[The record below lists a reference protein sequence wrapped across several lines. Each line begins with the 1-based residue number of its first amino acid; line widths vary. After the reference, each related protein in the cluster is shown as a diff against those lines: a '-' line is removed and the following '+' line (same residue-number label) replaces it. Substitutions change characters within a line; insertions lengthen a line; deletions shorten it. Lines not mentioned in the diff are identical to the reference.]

1 LKREVPREWILR
13 SPDPDAVREL
23 SARHGLAPAAAK
35 VLVNRGIV
43 EPRDVDR
50 FLAGTLSD
58 LPDPSL
64 LKDVDKAARR
74 LAAAGSRGEPLLI
87 YADYDADGATGAA
100 CLYLFLKRIF
110 PDLPV
115 RIHQND
121 RRRDGYGLQTHVLAP
136 AARDGFHLVV
146 TVDCG
151 ISDVEAV
158 REAARGGVE
167 VIVTDH
173 HLPGEAIPEAFAI
186 VNPMQ
191 PDCAFPGKEMAG
203 VGVAFLLVCALRK
216 AVREIAGFALLPE
229 PPLRPYLDLVALGT
243 VADMAALR
251 GGNRL
256 LVREGLREIRK
267 SPRPGIEAL
276 FEASGVPHAAATE
289 VDLGFRVGPRL
300 NAAGRVG
307 DATRSSRILVSES
320 RDDAMRLARE
330 LNGDNALRQR
340 EEERIV
346 VAVEAALAAAGE
358 IPPAIVLSDP
368 AWNAG
373 VLGIVASKV
382 LERYGRPVVLL
393 QEEGGAAKGSC
404 RSVEGFHIVS
414 ALSRLSH
421 LLTRYGG
428 HAQAAGL
435 ALSLEHLDA
444 FREGLAGI
452 AARHTRETPF
462 VRRRSIDAQLRVD
475 EITPDL
481 MSDLDRLR
489 PFGVGNEE
497 PLFLLPGVRIAA
509 VSRIGAG
516 GRHIRFAVEE
526 GGRRLS
532 GVAFRR
538 EEIPVDAGG
547 RSDLLFA
554 LQENIYRGT
563 RSLQLLLRDARP
575 SGGPVLCGGTPP
587 G

>member
-1 LKREVPREWILR
+1 MKGAAPWEWILR
-13 SPDPDAVREL
+13 SPDPAAVREL
-23 SARHGLAPAAAK
+23 STRHGLAPAASK

-43 EPRDVDR
+43 ESRDVER
-50 FLAGTLSD
+50 FLHGTLSD

-121 RRRDGYGLQTHVLAP
+121 RRKDGYGLQTHVLAP
-136 AARDGFHLVV
+136 AAREGFRLVV

-151 ISDVEAV
+151 ISDVAAV
-158 REAARGGVE
+158 REAAREGVE

-173 HLPGEAIPEAFAI
+173 HLPGATVPEAFAI

-191 PDCAFPGKEMAG
+191 PDCGFPGKEMAG

-216 AVREIAGFALLPE
+216 AVREIGGFALLAE
-229 PPLRPYLDLVALGT
+229 PPLRPYLDLVALST

-276 FEASGVPHAAATE
+276 FEASGVPHASATE
-289 VDLGFRVGPRL
+289 TDLGFRVGPRL

-320 RDDAMRLARE
+320 RDDAVRLARE
-330 LNGDNALRQR
+330 LNEDNALRQR

-358 IPPAIVLSDP
+358 IPAAIVLSDP

-393 QEEGGAAKGSC
+393 QEEDGAAKGSC

-444 FREGLAGI
+444 FREGLSGI
-452 AARHTRETPF
+452 ADRHARETPF
-462 VRRRSIDAQLRVD
+462 VRRRTIDATLRVD

-481 MSDLDRLR
+481 LSDLDRLR

-497 PLFLLPGVRIAA
+497 PLFLLQAVRVTAI
-509 VSRIGAG
+509 SRIGAG
-516 GRHIRFAVEE
+516 GRHLRFAVEE
-526 GGRRLS
+526 DGRRLS

-538 EEIPVDAGG
+538 EEIPVSASG
-547 RSDLLFA
+547 RSDLLVA
-554 LQENIYRGT
+554 VQENVYRGA

-575 SGGPVLCGGTPP
+575 AGGPVLCGGTPP

>member
-1 LKREVPREWILR
+1 MKGAAPREGVLR

-23 SARHGLAPAAAK
+23 SARHGLSAAASK
-35 VLVNRGIV
+35 VLVNRGV
-43 EPRDVDR
+43 LERGDVAR
-50 FLAGTLSD
+50 FLGGTLSD

-64 LKDVDKAARR
+64 LKDVDKAATR
-74 LAAAGSRGEPLLI
+74 LAAAGTRGEPLLI

-100 CLYLFLKRIF
+100 CLYLFLKQVF

-121 RRRDGYGLQTHVLAP
+121 RRRDGYGLQAHVLAP
-136 AARDGFHLVV
+136 AAREGYRLVV
-146 TVDCG
+146 SVDCG
-151 ISDVEAV
+151 ISDVAAV
-158 REAARGGVE
+158 REASREGVE

-173 HLPGEAIPEAFAI
+173 HLPGEAVPDAFAI

-191 PDCAFPGKEMAG
+191 AGCPFPGKETAG
-203 VGVAFLLVCALRK
+203 VGVAFLFVCALRK
-216 AVREIAGFALLPE
+216 AVREMGGFGTLPE
-229 PPLRPYLDLVALGT
+229 PSLRPYLDLVALGT

-267 SPRPGIEAL
+267 SPRPGIAAL
-276 FEASGVPHAAATE
+276 FEASGVPYSSATE

-320 RDDAMRLARE
+320 RDDAALLARE

-346 VAVEAALAAAGE
+346 AAVEAALAAAGE

-373 VLGIVASKV
+373 VLGIVASKI

-393 QEEGGAAKGSC
+393 QEEDGVAKGSC

-414 ALSRLSH
+414 ALSGLSRL
-421 LLTRYGG
+421 LLRYGG

-452 AARHTRETPF
+452 ADRHARETPF
-462 VRRRSIDAQLRVD
+462 VRRRWIDARLRVA
-475 EITPDL
+475 EVTPDL
-481 MSDLDRLR
+481 LSDLDRLR

-497 PLFLLPGVRIAA
+497 PLFLLPDARVAA

-516 GRHIRFAVEE
+516 GRHLRFAVEE
-526 GGRRLS
+526 DGRRLS
-532 GVAFRR
+532 GVAFGRT
-538 EEIPVDAGG
+538 EIPVSASG
-547 RSDLLFA
+547 RSDLLFTV
-554 LQENIYRGT
+554 QENVYRGA

-575 SGGPVLCGGTPP
+575 AGGAVLCEGTRP

>member
-1 LKREVPREWILR
+1 MKETAKREWILR

-23 SARHGLAPAAAK
+23 SARHGLAPAASK

-43 EPRDVDR
+43 EPHDVER

-58 LPDPSL
+58 LPEPSL

-121 RRRDGYGLQTHVLAP
+121 RRADGYGLQTHVLAP
-136 AARDGFHLVV
+136 AAREGFRLVV

-173 HLPGEAIPEAFAI
+173 HLPGETVPEAFAI

-216 AVREIAGFALLPE
+216 AVREISGFTLLPE

-289 VDLGFRVGPRL
+289 VDLGYRVGPRL

-346 VAVEAALAAAGE
+346 VAVEAALEAAGE

-393 QEEGGAAKGSC
+393 QEEDGAAKGSC

-435 ALSLEHLDA
+435 ALSLDHLDA

-452 AARHTRETPF
+452 AARHARETPF
-462 VRRRSIDAQLRVD
+462 VRRRSIDAPLRVD
-475 EITPDL
+475 EITPGL
-481 MSDLDRLR
+481 MADLDRLR

-497 PLFLLPGVRIAA
+497 PLFLLPCVRIAA

-526 GGRRLS
+526 SGRRLS

-554 LQENIYRGT
+554 LQENVYRGA

-575 SGGPVLCGGTPP
+575 AGESVLCGGTPP

>member
-1 LKREVPREWILR
+1 V
-13 SPDPDAVREL
+13 
-23 SARHGLAPAAAK
+23 
-35 VLVNRGIV
+35 
-43 EPRDVDR
+43 
-50 FLAGTLSD
+50 
-58 LPDPSL
+58 
-64 LKDVDKAARR
+64 
-74 LAAAGSRGEPLLI
+74 LI

-115 RIHQND
+115 RIQQND

-136 AARDGFHLVV
+136 AAREGYRLVV

-151 ISDVEAV
+151 ISDVAAV
-158 REAARGGVE
+158 REAARERVE

-173 HLPGEAIPEAFAI
+173 HLPGETVPEAFAI

-191 PDCAFPGKEMAG
+191 PGCAFPGKEMAG

-216 AVREIAGFALLPE
+216 AVREIAGFGPLPE

-243 VADMAALR
+243 VADMAPLR

-256 LVREGLREIRK
+256 LVREGLREIRR

-289 VDLGFRVGPRL
+289 MDLGFRVGPRL

-320 RDDAMRLARE
+320 RDDAARLARE
-330 LNGDNALRQR
+330 LNEDNALRQR

-393 QEEGGAAKGSC
+393 QEEDGAAKGSC

-414 ALSRLSH
+414 ALSSLSH
-421 LLTRYGG
+421 LLMRYGG

-435 ALSLEHLDA
+435 ALSLGHLGA
-444 FREGLAGI
+444 FRDGLAEI
-452 AARHTRETPF
+452 AERHARETPF
-462 VRRRSIDAQLRVD
+462 VRRRSIDAQLRVA

-481 MSDLDRLR
+481 LSDLDRLR
-489 PFGVGNEE
+489 PFGVGNDE
-497 PLFLLPGVRIAA
+497 PLFLLPDVRVAA
-509 VSRIGAG
+509 ISPIGAG
-516 GRHIRFAVEE
+516 GRHLRFAVEE
-526 GGRRLS
+526 EGRRLS

-538 EEIPVDAGG
+538 TEIPVSSSG

-554 LQENIYRGT
+554 VQENVYRGT
-563 RSLQLLLRDARP
+563 RSLQLLLKDARP
-575 SGGPVLCGGTPP
+575 AGDPVLCGGSQP

>member
-1 LKREVPREWILR
+1 MKGSVPREWILR
-13 SPDPDAVREL
+13 APDPDAVREV
-23 SARHGLAPAAAK
+23 SIRHGLVPAASK
-35 VLVNRGIV
+35 VLVNRGVV
-43 EPRDVDR
+43 ESPDVER
-50 FLAGTLSD
+50 FLGGTLSD

-64 LKDVDKAARR
+64 LKDADKAARR
-74 LAAAGSRGEPLLI
+74 LMDAGARGEPVLI

-100 CLYLFLKRIF
+100 CLHLFLKRVF
-110 PDLPV
+110 PGLRV

-136 AARDGFHLVV
+136 AAREGFRLVV

-151 ISDVEAV
+151 ITDVEAV
-158 REAARGGVE
+158 AEASRGGVE

-173 HLPGEAIPEAFAI
+173 HLPGETVPEAIAI

-191 PDCAFPGKEMAG
+191 HDCRYPGKTTAG
-203 VGVAFLLVCALRK
+203 VGVAFLLVCALRR
-216 AVREIAGFALLPE
+216 ALRENAGFATLPE
-229 PPLRPYLDLVALGT
+229 PSLRPFLDLVALGT

-251 GGNRL
+251 DGNRI

-276 FEASGVPHAAATE
+276 FAASGVPHGSATE
-289 VDLGFRVGPRL
+289 ADLGFRVGPRL

-307 DATRSSRILVSES
+307 DAARSSRILVSES
-320 RDDAMRLARE
+320 GVDAARLARE
-330 LNGDNALRQR
+330 LNEDNALRQR

-346 VAVEAALAAAGE
+346 LAVEAALAAAGE

-393 QEEGGAAKGSC
+393 QEEAGAAKGSC

-414 ALSRLSH
+414 ALSSLSH
-421 LLTRYGG
+421 LLTRFGG

-435 ALSLEHLDA
+435 ALPLDRLDA
-444 FREGLAGI
+444 FREGLSRIAGRHARENPYVLRRIIDARLGI
-452 AARHTRETPF
+452 A
-462 VRRRSIDAQLRVD
+462 
-475 EITPDL
+475 EITPRL
-481 MSDLDRLR
+481 LSDLERLR

-497 PLFLLPGVRIAA
+497 PLFLLRNVRIAA
-509 VSRIGAG
+509 LSRMGAG
-516 GRHIRFAVEE
+516 GRHLRFEVEE
-526 GGRRLS
+526 DGRRLS

-538 EEIPVDAGG
+538 QEIPVSASG
-547 RSDLLFA
+547 RADLLIA
-554 LQENIYRGT
+554 VRENVFRGT
-563 RSLQLLLRDARP
+563 RSLQLLLKDARP
-575 SGGPVLCGGTPP
+575 PADAVLCGGTPP

>member
-1 LKREVPREWILR
+1 MKGEAKREWILR
-13 SPDPDAVREL
+13 SPDPAAVLEL
-23 SARHGLAPAAAK
+23 SARHGLVPAASK

-43 EPRDVDR
+43 EPLDVER
-50 FLAGTLSD
+50 FLGGTLSD

-74 LAAAGSRGEPLLI
+74 LADAGSRGEPVLI

-115 RIHQND
+115 RIQQND
-121 RRRDGYGLQTHVLAP
+121 RRKDGYGLQTHVLAP
-136 AARDGFHLVV
+136 AAREGYRLVV

-151 ISDVEAV
+151 ISDVAAV
-158 REAARGGVE
+158 REAAREGVE

-173 HLPGEAIPEAFAI
+173 HLPGESVPEAFAI

-191 PDCAFPGKEMAG
+191 PGCAFPGKEMAG

-216 AVREIAGFALLPE
+216 AVREIAGFGLLPE

-289 VDLGFRVGPRL
+289 TDLGFRVGPRL

-320 RDDAMRLARE
+320 RDDAVRLARE
-330 LNGDNALRQR
+330 LNEDNALRQR

-346 VAVEAALAAAGE
+346 LAVEAALAQAE

-393 QEEGGAAKGSC
+393 QEEDGAAKGSC

-414 ALSRLSH
+414 ALSSLSH

-435 ALSLEHLDA
+435 ALSLEHVDA
-444 FREGLAGI
+444 FRAGLSEI
-452 AARHTRETPF
+452 ADRYARETPF
-462 VRRRSIDAQLRVD
+462 VRRWTIDAQLRVAQ
-475 EITPDL
+475 ITPDL
-481 MSDLDRLR
+481 LSDLDRLR

-497 PLFLLPGVRIAA
+497 PLFLLPDVRVAA

-516 GRHIRFAVEE
+516 GRHLRFAVEE
-526 GGRRLS
+526 DGRRLS

-538 EEIPVDAGG
+538 TEIPASASG

-554 LQENIYRGT
+554 VQENVYRGA
-563 RSLQLLLRDARP
+563 RSLQLLLKDARP
-575 SGGPVLCGGTPP
+575 AGDPVLCGGTPP

>member
-1 LKREVPREWILR
+1 LKDAAPREWILH
-13 SPDPDAVREL
+13 SPDPDVVREL
-23 SARHGLAPAAAK
+23 SARHGLAPAVSK

-43 EPRDVDR
+43 APGDVER
-50 FLAGTLSD
+50 FLGGTISD

-136 AARDGFHLVV
+136 AAREGFRLVV

-151 ISDVEAV
+151 ISDVLAV
-158 REAARGGVE
+158 REAARGGMD

-173 HLPGEAIPEAFAI
+173 HLPGETVPEAFA
-186 VNPMQ
+186 VVDPMQ
-191 PDCAFPGKEMAG
+191 PECAFPGKEMAG

-289 VDLGFRVGPRL
+289 GDLGFRVGPRL

-320 RDDAMRLARE
+320 REDAVRLARE

-346 VAVEAALAAAGE
+346 VAVEAILAAAGE

-373 VLGIVASKV
+373 VLGIVASKI

-393 QEEGGAAKGSC
+393 QEEDGAAKGSC

-435 ALSLEHLDA
+435 ALSLERLDA
-444 FREGLAGI
+444 FREGLSEI
-452 AARHTRETPF
+452 AARHARETPF
-462 VRRRSIDAQLRVD
+462 VRRRSIDARLRVD
-475 EITPDL
+475 EITQDL
-481 MSDLDRLR
+481 VSDLDRLR

-497 PLFLLPGVRIAA
+497 PLFLLQNVRIAA

-516 GRHIRFAVEE
+516 GRHVRFTVEE
-526 GGRRLS
+526 DGRRLS

-538 EEIPVDAGG
+538 EEIPVDARG

-554 LQENIYRGT
+554 LQENVYRGV
-563 RSLQLLLRDARP
+563 RSLQLLLKDARAAGE
-575 SGGPVLCGGTPP
+575 SVLCGGTPP